1 LPAAGPLQDRI
12 EFPEPPVIVA
22 GDRVQARFVELVVT
36 VRVTVPINPFCD
48 DTVMVELPATPALT
62 VRVDGL
68 ADIVKSWTG
77 IVTL

>member
-1 LPAAGPLQDRI
+1 M
-12 EFPEPPVIVA
+12 VA
-22 GDRVQARFVELVVT
+22 RDKVQAMLVELLVT
-36 VRVTVPINPFCD
+36 VRVTVPINPFSD

-62 VRVDGL
+62 VTVDGL